1 MPAGSSDNQLSL
13 SADQPQHDESR
24 YGRVGFAAAFINILL
39 LEFLTAVFMLTWYML
54 PFILLPVLII
64 NALLAYGLTRGRGAV
79 AQVGRGMLI
88 GCISAPLTILIV
100 IPAWFIA
107 RAFGLV

>member
-1 MPAGSSDNQLSL
+1 
-13 SADQPQHDESR
+13 
-24 YGRVGFAAAFINILL
+24 
-39 LEFLTAVFMLTWYML
+39 
-54 PFILLPVLII
+54 LLPVLIVD
-64 NALLAYGLTRGRGAV
+64 ALLAYGLTRGRGTV

-107 RAFGLV
+107 REFGLV

>member
-1 MPAGSSDNQLSL
+1 MPAGSSDNQLSI
-13 SADQPQHDESR
+13 SAEQQYPAESR
-24 YGRVGFAAAFINILL
+24 YGRAGFAAASVNILL
-39 LEFLTAVFMLTWYML
+39 LEFLTAVLMLSWYML
-54 PFILLPVLII
+54 LFILLPVLIV

-100 IPAWFIA
+100 IPAWFVA
-107 RAFGLV
+107 RAIGLV